1 MVARVWR
8 QAPKPYE
15 RAPARVSRFQD
26 KGAVK
31 TGATQGTELGIAE
44 RFVEERARAVACARH
59 TNTPRSEEDS
69 LVDVIWAHTGVAGQT
84 AGFLRLDLERVVD
97 DTSGGSV

>member
-15 RAPARVSRFQD
+15 RASARVSRFQD
-26 KGAVK
+26 KGDVK
-31 TGATQGTELGIAE
+31 TGATQGAELGIAE
-44 RFVEERARAVACARH
+44 RFVKERARVVACARH
-59 TNTPRSEEDS
+59 SNKPRSEEDS
-69 LVDVIWAHTGVAGQT
+69 LVDVLWGHTGGAGLT
-84 AGFLRLDLERVVD
+84 VGIRLDLERVVD